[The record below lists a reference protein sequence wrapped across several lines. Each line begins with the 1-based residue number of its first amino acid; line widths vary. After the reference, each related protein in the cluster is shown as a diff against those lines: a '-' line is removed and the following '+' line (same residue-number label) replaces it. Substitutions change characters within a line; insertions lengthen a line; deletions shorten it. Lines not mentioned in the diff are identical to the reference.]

1 MNNWEDLSK
10 ELDKYK
16 EKLILIS
23 DINELA
29 IKFHN
34 TRAIPLATELAD
46 KYYKVLELEG
56 YPIEEE

>member
-1 MNNWEDLSK
+1 MNNWEDLNK

-16 EKLILIS
+16 EKYILGF

-46 KYYKVLELEG
+46 KCYRILELEG
-56 YPIEEE
+56 YPLDEE